1 MVVYVD
7 AIKQAILSINATNY
21 SQYSENAL
29 KKFEEEFESDKT
41 NKRILE
47 IIMH

>member
-1 MVVYVD
+1 M
-7 AIKQAILSINATNY
+7 ATIEEKLNVAMA
-21 SQYSENAL
+21 SDDTL

>member
-1 MVVYVD
+1 MQITR
-7 AIKQAILSINATNY
+7 IKTRGFR
-21 SQYSENAL
+21 
-29 KKFEEEFESDKT
+29 KFEEEFESDKT